1 MPQDIEGSF
10 GQLVGKQLQI
20 AQDKF
25 ARFVH
30 VGRLLFV
37 GQAGVE
43 HVIIPVEHGF
53 ARILQ
58 ALEEAGLYL
67 VQHVEAHEDVAVVAQ
82 PVRIKL
88 LYYMA
93 VHHAFVCDAQFG
105 EVLPVVPV
113 DVSQLVPKGDELLFE
128 LRAFV
133 DGEVLEKLLYGFFLL
148 LVEEVVVVH
157 DVLQILQ
164 VAEQLVG
171 IYQVLVGIVE
181 VADKQLAPE
190 IEIIQRLFAV
200 RFFAEHFVQ
209 FAHQPD
215 RVAGFQRRKAA
226 EQFADVDI
234 CGRPQRAV
242 ALSRQVFVEEQAGT
256 FVGEYD
262 CRARQVVP
270 YLGV

>member
-1 MPQDIEGSF
+1 M
-10 GQLVGKQLQI
+10 
-20 AQDKF
+20 
-25 ARFVH
+25 
-30 VGRLLFV
+30 
-37 GQAGVE
+37 
-43 HVIIPVEHGF
+43 
-53 ARILQ
+53 
-58 ALEEAGLYL
+58 
-67 VQHVEAHEDVAVVAQ
+67 
-82 PVRIKL
+82 
-88 LYYMA
+88 
-93 VHHAFVCDAQFG
+93 
-105 EVLPVVPV
+105 
-113 DVSQLVPKGDELLFE
+113 
-128 LRAFV
+128 
-133 DGEVLEKLLYGFFLL
+133 YGFFLL

-215 RVAGFQRRKAA
+215 RVAGFQRRKAT

-256 FVGEYD
+256 LVGEYD

-270 YLGV
+270 YSWSIVFGLLIEGMFSYFLYYFFFYIPQIPADGIGVISHADK